1 MTEEKNDKIDIKSM
15 NYNEVKEYV
24 KSINEKPFRA
34 KQLYE
39 WIHKNLVLSFDEM
52 TNLSKDFRAKLDKS
66 CTIEGARVIKRQ
78 ISADG
83 TSKFLMRLSDGNT
96 IVLSGR
102 LDTVTAPQLEAEL
115 EKILSDSDALV
126 LDMANLEYISS
137 AGLRVILKA
146 QKAMNTKGTMKLIH
160 VGESIMEV
168 FDITGFSDFLNIE

>member
-1 MTEEKNDKIDIKSM
+1 MSLKIEK
-15 NYNEVKEYV
+15 
-24 KSINEKPFRA
+24 
-34 KQLYE
+34 
-39 WIHKNLVLSFDEM
+39 
-52 TNLSKDFRAKLDKS
+52 
-66 CTIEGARVIKRQ
+66 
-78 ISADG
+78 
-83 TSKFLMRLSDGNT
+83 KFSDVNT

>member
-1 MTEEKNDKIDIKSM
+1 MSLNIEKN
-15 NYNEVKEYV
+15 
-24 KSINEKPFRA
+24 F
-34 KQLYE
+34 
-39 WIHKNLVLSFDEM
+39 
-52 TNLSKDFRAKLDKS
+52 
-66 CTIEGARVIKRQ
+66 
-78 ISADG
+78 
-83 TSKFLMRLSDGNT
+83 SDVNT

-115 EKILSDSDALV
+115 EKILSNSDTLV